1 MCTTNKW
8 ENFVMSK
15 LKDVTI
21 DFVKVSINFNLFSYN
36 AAT

>member
-1 MCTTNKW
+1 
-8 ENFVMSK
+8 MSK

-21 DFVKVSINFNLFSYN
+21 DFAKVSINFNLFSYN